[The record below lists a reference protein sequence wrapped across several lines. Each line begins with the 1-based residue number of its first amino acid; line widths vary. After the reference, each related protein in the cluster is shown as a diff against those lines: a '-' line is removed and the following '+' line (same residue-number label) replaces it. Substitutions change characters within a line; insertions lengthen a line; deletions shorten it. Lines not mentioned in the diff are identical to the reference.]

1 MIFKKSTP
9 DKLQIPKIKPTTA
22 HTATTRETNETSTTA
37 EEESKGQ
44 VDEDCEVQEEPAGFN
59 FQEAYVTFA

>member
-1 MIFKKSTP
+1 MIFQKRTP

-22 HTATTRETNETSTTA
+22 ATATTRETNETSTTA

-44 VDEDCEVQEEPAGFN
+44 VEEECEPVEEQPGFN
-59 FQEAYVTFA
+59 F